1 MKKTSENPN
10 LSLRITF
17 LGTAASIPTSKR
29 ALSAVA
35 LKREGE
41 LFLFDCGEGTQRE
54 MIKAKIGFNRKTRIF
69 ITHMHGDHILGLPG
83 ILQTMSL
90 LGRDKPLQIYGPQ
103 GIAEFIDAI
112 KRTVRFS
119 LRFPVEVYEV
129 EEGLLCREEGY
140 EIHSAWAE
148 HSVPSLAYA
157 LLEKPRPG
165 RFNPERAASLGV
177 PKGPLWSRLQRGLD
191 VKLPNGRI
199 VKPGDVLGPQRPG
212 RKIVYVGDT
221 RPSENI
227 ANFAFG
233 ADVLIHEAT
242 FAEDLAE
249 RAEED
254 MHSTPSGA
262 ALIAKKANV
271 KLLILTHISARY
283 GDPRVLLEE
292 ARKNFPNV
300 MVAEDFMSIDVPL
313 KD

>member
-1 MKKTSENPN
+1 

-17 LGTAASIPTSKR
+17 LGTAASIPTKTR

-35 LKREGE
+35 IKREGE
-41 LFLFDCGEGTQRE
+41 LFLFDCGEGAQRQ
-54 MIKAKIGFNRKTRIF
+54 MIIAKIGFNRKTRIF

-83 ILQTMSL
+83 LLQTMSL

-103 GIAEFIDAI
+103 GISEFIDAI

-119 LRFPVEVYEV
+119 LKFPVEVYEI
-129 EEGLLCREEGY
+129 EDGLIYQEKKY

-157 LLEKPRPG
+157 LIEKPRPG
-165 RFNPERAASLGV
+165 KFNPERAISLGI
-177 PKGPLWSRLQRGLD
+177 PKGPLWSRLQRGEA
-191 VKLPNGRI
+191 VKLPDGRTI
-199 VKPGDVLGPQRPG
+199 RPDDVLGPPRQG

-221 RPSENI
+221 KPSSVI
-227 ANFAFG
+227 ADFAFG

-242 FAEDLAE
+242 FADELAE

-262 ALIAKKANV
+262 ALVAKKAKV
-271 KLLILTHISARY
+271 KLLVLTHISARY
-283 GDPRVLLEE
+283 GDPQVLIEE
-292 ARKNFPNV
+292 AKKNFPNV
-300 MVAEDFMSIDVPL
+300 LVAEDYMSIDVPL

>member
-1 MKKTSENPN
+1 M
-10 LSLRITF
+10 SLRITF

-35 LKREGE
+35 LKRKGE
-41 LFLFDCGEGTQRE
+41 LFLFDCGEGTQRQ
-54 MIKAKIGFNRKTRIF
+54 MIKAKIGFNRKTKIF

-90 LGRDKPLQIYGPQ
+90 LGRDKPLQIYGPK
-103 GIAEFIDAI
+103 GIAEFVDAVR
-112 KRTVRFS
+112 RTVRFS

-129 EEGLLCREEGY
+129 EEEVICQEEEY
-140 EIHSAWAE
+140 EIQSAWAE
-148 HSVPSLAYA
+148 HSIPSLAYA
-157 LLEKPRPG
+157 LIEKPRPG

-177 PKGPLWSRLQRGLD
+177 PKGPLWSRLQRGFD
-191 VKLPNGRI
+191 VKLPDGRVI
-199 VKPGDVLGPQRPG
+199 KPEDVLGPRRPG

-221 RPSENI
+221 KPSENI

-262 ALIAKKANV
+262 ALIAKKAKV
-271 KLLILTHISARY
+271 KLLVLTHISARY
-283 GDPRVLLEE
+283 GDPEVLLEE
-292 ARKNFPNV
+292 ARRTFPNV
-300 MVAEDFMSIDVPL
+300 LVAEDFMNIDVPL
-313 KD
+313 RD

>member
-1 MKKTSENPN
+1 

-17 LGTAASIPTSKR
+17 LGTAASIPTPTR

-41 LFLFDCGEGTQRE
+41 LFLFDCGEGAQRQ
-54 MIKAKIGFNRKTRIF
+54 MITAKIGFNRKTRIF

-83 ILQTMSL
+83 LLQTMSL

-103 GIAEFIDAI
+103 GIAEFIDVI

-119 LRFPVEVYEV
+119 LKFPVEVYEI
-129 EEGLLCREEGY
+129 EDGLVCQEREY

-157 LLEKPRPG
+157 LIEKPRPG
-165 RFNPERAASLGV
+165 RFNPERAISLGV
-177 PKGPLWSRLQRGLD
+177 PKGPLWSRLQRGED
-191 VKLPNGRI
+191 VKLPDGRI
-199 VKPGDVLGPQRPG
+199 VKPRDVLGPPRMG

-221 RPSENI
+221 KPSRVI
-227 ANFAFG
+227 ADFAFG
-233 ADVLIHEAT
+233 ANVLIHEAT
-242 FAEDLAE
+242 FADDLAE

-254 MHSTPSGA
+254 LHSTPSGA
-262 ALIAKKANV
+262 ALVAKKAEV

-283 GDPRVLLEE
+283 GDTKVLLEE
-292 ARKNFPNV
+292 AKKIFPNV
-300 MVAEDFMSIDVPL
+300 LVAEDFMKIDVPL
-313 KD
+313 EE